1 MQPFAACR
9 DVARCYHL
17 RYCKQHTRRS
27 APDSLSAQ
35 STLHTSFPRDLA
47 AGRYLDLFVVG
58 GVSAVL
64 AIRFIL
70 RITGYPSVG
79 GARFH
84 IAHMLW
90 GGLLMLIFLRLA
102 DGALADVE
110 LPVGGVRH
118 GPPLLLEPERVPFLI
133 SL

>member
-1 MQPFAACR
+1 M
-9 DVARCYHL
+9 
-17 RYCKQHTRRS
+17 TS
-27 APDSLSAQ
+27 Q
-35 STLHTSFPRDLA
+35 SSLHTAFPRDLA

-84 IAHMLW
+84 MACKS
-90 GGLLMLIFLRLA
+90 
-102 DGALADVE
+102 DTE
-110 LPVGGVRH
+110 T
-118 GPPLLLEPERVPFLI
+118 
-133 SL
+133 SC